1 MGVDFSILLIARDV
15 KKLKKKAIDII
26 RELTDRTSSSKQ
38 YRGKQVIRDVFRY
51 GDIIRAITQIKG

>member
-38 YRGKQVIRDVFRY
+38 YRGK
-51 GDIIRAITQIKG
+51 